1 MGSVASDQFPA
12 TKRAPGSVRNADMF
26 FSRTSMV
33 KPDNHEISL
42 LLNSLLTSD
51 ICSAA
56 QSWFLPVHWTSTLAA
71 AIVHVAQEI
80 RMSATIFF

>member
-1 MGSVASDQFPA
+1 
-12 TKRAPGSVRNADMF
+12 
-26 FSRTSMV
+26 MV

-51 ICSAA
+51 IWSAA

-71 AIVHVAQEI
+71 ATVHVAQEI

>member
-1 MGSVASDQFPA
+1 
-12 TKRAPGSVRNADMF
+12 
-26 FSRTSMV
+26 MV
-33 KPDNHEISL
+33 KPDNHEIAL

-51 ICSAA
+51 VCSAA

-71 AIVHVAQEI
+71 ATVHVAQEI